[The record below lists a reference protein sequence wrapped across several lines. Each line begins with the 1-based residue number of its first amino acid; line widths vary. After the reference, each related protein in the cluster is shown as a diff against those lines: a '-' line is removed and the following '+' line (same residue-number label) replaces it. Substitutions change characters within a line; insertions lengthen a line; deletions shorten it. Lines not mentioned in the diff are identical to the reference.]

1 MITTAH
7 NLSHR
12 RPLLTAE
19 TVVAMLD
26 LDKIEILE
34 LCDSGRLA
42 WAFDLS
48 SPGSSRRELRIW
60 RGSVA
65 AWRNEDGADPAG
77 KIPEEEVLNAILPP
91 LNPRSSN
98 LIRRLGISRDHL
110 RSQIE
115 AGEILVASAPSRRQG
130 INASCLLLRSSVLA
144 FLRRRRVGAK
154 NPHQLFTQ

>member
-1 MITTAH
+1 MITGTVH
-7 NLSHR
+7 SSHR
-12 RPLLTAE
+12 RPLLTVE

-26 LDKIEILE
+26 LDKIEVLE
-34 LCDSGRLA
+34 HCESGRFA

-48 SPGSSRRELRIW
+48 SPGSCRRELRIW

-77 KIPEEEVLNAILPP
+77 RIPEDGVLNAILPP

-110 RSQIE
+110 RSLIE
-115 AGEILVASAPSRRQG
+115 AGEILVTSAPSRCQG
-130 INASCLLLRSSVLA
+130 INAACLLLRSSVLA

-154 NPHQLFTQ
+154 NPHQLFIQ